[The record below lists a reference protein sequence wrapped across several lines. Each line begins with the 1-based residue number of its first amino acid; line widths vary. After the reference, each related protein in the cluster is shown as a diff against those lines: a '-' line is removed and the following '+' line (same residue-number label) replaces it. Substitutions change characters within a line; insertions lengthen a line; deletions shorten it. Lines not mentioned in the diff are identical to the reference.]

1 LPPPFGNFSKLFTSQ
16 INRRYKIYRNIFW
29 KSFLINVLTLAFF
42 AGLYFSCIILAG
54 SKIKEK
60 NNYSSKHLEYNLLFF
75 KICGYISAFN
85 LLTQLF
91 YRNLGFR
98 TRFCCINYS
107 WCLVFMLI
115 RLSILIYLIY
125 NLYPIIRDF
134 IKMTWTINKDN
145 YWKDKND
152 PYISNNNIFNA
163 VMCWIIWLIIIIAF
177 GLVIFYTPFLFFG
190 FIITLFR
197 LDIKSLRLSLT
208 IIKNIFFVSFTCY
221 LLGNP
226 AEAFFISNNIREN
239 LREENKR

>member
-1 LPPPFGNFSKLFTSQ
+1 
-16 INRRYKIYRNIFW
+16 
-29 KSFLINVLTLAFF
+29 
-42 AGLYFSCIILAG
+42 
-54 SKIKEK
+54 
-60 NNYSSKHLEYNLLFF
+60 
-75 KICGYISAFN
+75 
-85 LLTQLF
+85 
-91 YRNLGFR
+91 
-98 TRFCCINYS
+98 
-107 WCLVFMLI
+107 
-115 RLSILIYLIY
+115 
-125 NLYPIIRDF
+125 
-134 IKMTWTINKDN
+134 MTWTINKDN

-152 PYISNNNIFNA
+152 PYITKNNIFNA